1 MATKRAAKDSSKKRT
16 AAESQDAGAPAFPYT
31 TQPQALKRLLSEIPK
46 RPKPPKMTME
56 TLKGWKVSSNNNSVT
71 VIRVLKKIGLLHES
85 GQPTDHYAA
94 FMKPGTGSS
103 VLGQQLRET
112 YRVLFENSLSPQTA
126 PTDELKTLFNIH
138 SGGGDDAMR
147 YQIQTFKA
155 LTEFATFIDVTELGK
170 SSETPNAAG
179 QNLISKPGT
188 PRIPPLQIDLH
199 IHLPENKSTRE
210 YEAIIQDIAKYIY
223 GREIERT

>member
-1 MATKRAAKDSSKKRT
+1 M
-16 AAESQDAGAPAFPYT
+16 
-31 TQPQALKRLLSEIPK
+31 
-46 RPKPPKMTME
+46 
-56 TLKGWKVSSNNNSVT
+56 
-71 VIRVLKKIGLLHES
+71 
-85 GQPTDHYAA
+85 
-94 FMKPGTGSS
+94 
-103 VLGQQLRET
+103 RET

-147 YQIQTFKA
+147 LQIQTFKILA
-155 LTEFATFIDVTELGK
+155 EFATFTDMPVSG
-170 SSETPNAAG
+170 TPSDQANPIG
-179 QNLISKPGT
+179 VNLTGKPGT
-188 PRIPPLQIDLH
+188 PRIPPVQVDLH